1 MTEEAKGQR
10 RPTSEDIDAV
20 LEKISEGKALRAAC
34 RELGLHAS
42 STSAVLKSEAVGAR
56 YAHAR
61 ADRVEVMAEEVLT
74 VSRAAALGAEVNG
87 KKVDAAGARVYIDTV
102 KWLAGRM
109 DPKGEPPKNVYV
121 QYEDI
126 TPEQRRAK
134 IAQYQARIGVVAV
147 TDEPD
152 AEPTDG

>member
-10 RPTSEDIDAV
+10 RPTAEDIEAV
-20 LEKISEGKALRAAC
+20 LEKISEGKALRAVC
-34 RELGLHAS
+34 REMGLHAS
-42 STSAVLKSEAVGAR
+42 STSALLKSEAYGAR

-74 VSRAAALGAEVNG
+74 VSRAAALGAEFNG

-109 DPKGEPPKNVYV
+109 DPKGEPV
-121 QYEDI
+121 
-126 TPEQRRAK
+126 RRVSHSFEGLTDDELNRE
-134 IAQYQARIGVVAV
+134 IAALQS
-147 TDEPD
+147 EL
-152 AEPTDG
+152 AELHAGDGAEG

>member
-1 MTEEAKGQR
+1 MTEETKGQR

-34 RELGLHAS
+34 RDLGLHAS

-102 KWLAGRM
+102 NWLAGRM
-109 DPKGEPPKNVYV
+109 DPKGEPV
-121 QYEDI
+121 
-126 TPEQRRAK
+126 RRVSHSFEGLTDDELNRE
-134 IAQYQARIGVVAV
+134 IAALQS
-147 TDEPD
+147 EL
-152 AEPTDG
+152 AELHASDGAER